1 MRSGETAMT
10 ETRFRLKL
18 MPCAVLVVLS
28 VTVATADAQDCS
40 FSDNPAAFESC
51 SKTIAA
57 RQLRGL
63 DLAKIYATRGLLNY
77 FKKDNAD
84 AAIADLTE
92 AIKIAPKFAQ
102 AYVDRGFV
110 YDNRKRDYDRA
121 IADYSAAIRLEPT
134 NVEAFTRR
142 ASAYSSK
149 SQYDLSIADYA
160 QAIRLAPNDSSPYF
174 SRGSTYYY
182 HKQDYDRAIAD
193 YNEAIRLNPKSATSV
208 ASRGEAYEK
217 KGDLANA
224 HADFRAALAIEADNK
239 WAKEGLARIEPKM
252 AALPPSAPPVT
263 SAGPVICQD
272 VSGAYR
278 AAVEACTSLIASGK
292 ANGDDL
298 LAAYIWRGSHLSFLG
313 EHDKAIDDF
322 DRAIMLD
329 PRQALAYRG
338 RGASLEV
345 KGNLD
350 RALADYRMALS
361 IDPGLDDMPAAIQRI
376 QTGRAR

>member
-1 MRSGETAMT
+1 MRSGEAAMT

-92 AIKIAPKFAQ
+92 AIKIAPNFAK

-193 YNEAIRLNPKSATSV
+193 YSETIRLNPKSATSV

-224 HADFRAALAIEADNK
+224 QADFSC
-239 WAKEGLARIEPKM
+239 G
-252 AALPPSAPPVT
+252 
-263 SAGPVICQD
+263 AGDRGRQQMGKGRP
-272 VSGAYR
+272 GA
-278 AAVEACTSLIASGK
+278 
-292 ANGDDL
+292 
-298 LAAYIWRGSHLSFLG
+298 
-313 EHDKAIDDF
+313 
-322 DRAIMLD
+322 DRAQDGGTAAFRASCHLRG
-329 PRQALAYRG
+329 PRHMPG
-338 RGASLEV
+338 RFRCVPGGGRSLYEP
-345 KGNLD
+345 D
-350 RALADYRMALS
+350 RIR
-361 IDPGLDDMPAAIQRI
+361 Q
-376 QTGRAR
+376 GRRR